1 MSGLPNCRPA
11 TAGCLPMGRGDM
23 ANVKVGVMTEADVNT
38 PSSSGPTK
46 WADLSAPSTW
56 STIWFVVFVVFLLK
70 VL

>member
-1 MSGLPNCRPA
+1 
-11 TAGCLPMGRGDM
+11 MGRGDM